1 VPLLVLLVLLLLL
14 LVVVVVAQRRQRRRR
29 RRRRRKRRRRAAACA
44 PRTPAGPGQVKPAQ
58 QLLYVSRF
66 PTLFLRLP
74 RPRIF
79 EGLLERAR
87 SPVVG

>member
-1 VPLLVLLVLLLLL
+1 VPLLVVLVVLLLL

-29 RRRRRKRRRRAAACA
+29 RRRRKRRWRAAACA

-58 QLLYVSRF
+58 QLLYVSRL

-87 SPVVG
+87 SPAVG